1 MTDYI
6 DTALRIFTC
15 FCSAL
20 LYLVVT
26 LVVNVVV
33 GIIFGD
39 CDDMF
44 PAWFTGM
51 ILFSSAMIVAVMYRM
66 GVTV

>member
-15 FCSAL
+15 FCSAFF
-20 LYLVVT
+20 YLVVT
-26 LVVNVVV
+26 LVVNVVA
-33 GIIFGD
+33 GIIWGD
-39 CDDMF
+39 CDDLF
-44 PAWFTGM
+44 PAWLTGM
-51 ILFSSAMIVAVMYRM
+51 ILFSSAMVVAVT

>member
-1 MTDYI
+1 MIDYI

-15 FCSAL
+15 FCSAS

-26 LVVNVVV
+26 VVVNVVAE
-33 GIIFGD
+33 IICGD

-44 PAWFTGM
+44 PAWFAGM
-51 ILFSSAMIVAVMYRM
+51 ILFSSAMVVAVT